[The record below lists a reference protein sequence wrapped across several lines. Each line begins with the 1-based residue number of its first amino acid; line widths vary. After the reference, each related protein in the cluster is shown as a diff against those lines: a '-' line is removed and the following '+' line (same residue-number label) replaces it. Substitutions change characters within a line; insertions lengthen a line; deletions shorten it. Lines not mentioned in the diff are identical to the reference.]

1 LTLAAR
7 SAGATDAMTLTVS
20 ITTATANEMWVI
32 RADVAGQAAALISHG
47 STANRI
53 DRPSEN

>member
-1 LTLAAR
+1 MAAR

-20 ITTATANEMWVI
+20 ITTATANEKWVI